1 MVAATAVVHKV
12 AAILE
17 AEMEAV
23 SAEKL
28 VKVKVAVAL
37 EVSKEVVGSEAS
49 MVAVVLVV
57 AMAVASWEAT
67 KGVVWVAP
75 MVAVARAVRTVVELK
90 AAVKGEA
97 VTETVKADAAMAVGM
112 AVVVMGE
119 RMVA

>member
-119 RMVA
+119 GMVA